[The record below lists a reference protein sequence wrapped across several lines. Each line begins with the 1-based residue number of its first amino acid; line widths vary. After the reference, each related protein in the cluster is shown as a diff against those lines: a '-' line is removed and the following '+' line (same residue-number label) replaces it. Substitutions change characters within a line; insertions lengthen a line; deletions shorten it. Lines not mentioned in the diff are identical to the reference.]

1 MLIAISFLSILLSL
15 ITIIYNW
22 KINRN
27 SLYIG
32 AFLLFLSLYSIT
44 HYYTIVEFSL
54 FWSTLLY
61 NNFSPLYLLMGPLLF
76 FYIRGV
82 FKDQFIFSK
91 KDLLHFIPAIIHL
104 IAISKYLILPFSQKK
119 EIIAYCSQHYEALN
133 QFPFNSFFNWE
144 TNYII
149 RISSLFGYLLLN
161 IIIVT
166 KEVIKY
172 QKEKKTAR
180 GRYIFRWIYL
190 LLFLIAIILGSY
202 SYFLSNYMQS
212 QSYLESSD
220 SQYTL
225 SISVLG
231 IALINISLLMFPEIL
246 YGKLRFE
253 SVPSVYKKSIKRV
266 LLKEEEVYENEYFI
280 NLTKQINDYFVNQQP
295 YLKPEFAISDLTIA
309 LKVPQHHITICY
321 RDYIG
326 IRFTDMKIDYRV
338 EYAKKELLNPINKNL
353 TLEAIGFQ
361 SGFLSKS
368 NFFSCFK
375 KITGTT
381 PLDYQN
387 NS

>member
-1 MLIAISFLSILLSL
+1 LSILLSL
-15 ITIIYNW
+15 IIIFSNW
-22 KINRN
+22 KINQN
-27 SLYIG
+27 SFYIG
-32 AFLLFLSLYSIT
+32 AFLLILSLYSIT
-44 HYYTIVEFSL
+44 HYYSIVEFSI
-54 FWSTLLY
+54 FWSTLFY
-61 NNFSPLYLLMGPLLF
+61 NNFSPLYLLMGPLLL

-82 FKDQFIFSK
+82 FKDRFIFSK
-91 KDLLHFIPAIIHL
+91 IDLLHFIPAFIHL

-119 EIIAYCSQHYEALN
+119 EIITYCSKHYEALN

-149 RISSLFGYLLLN
+149 RLSSLFGYLIFSFIL
-161 IIIVT
+161 IT
-166 KEVIKY
+166 KEVINYNKG
-172 QKEKKTAR
+172 KKTAR
-180 GRYIFRWIYL
+180 GRYVFRWIYL
-190 LLFLIAIILGSY
+190 LLFLIVLILGSY
-202 SYFLSNYMQS
+202 SHFLSNYMQS
-212 QSYLESSD
+212 HSYLESSN

-225 SISVLG
+225 SVTVLG
-231 IALINISLLMFPEIL
+231 IALINFTLLMFPEIL

-253 SVPSVYKKSIKRV
+253 SGPIVFKKSIKRD
-266 LLKEEEVYENEYFI
+266 LINDEEVYENEYFI
-280 NLTKQINDYFVNQQP
+280 NLTNQINDYFANQQP

-309 LKVPQHHITICY
+309 LKVPQHHIAICY

-326 IRFTDMKIDYRV
+326 IRFTVMKINYRV
-338 EYAKKELLNPINKNL
+338 EYSKKELLNPVNKNL

-375 KITGTT
+375 KVTGTT